1 MTELMMVVLALVPL
15 DALPNQPTQTP
26 SAVDPRQ
33 GLGSGA
39 YIIGG
44 FFGLAIIVLAMVL
57 LRLPKRANRPHSTSS
72 FTGCR
77 ESHPS
82 ALRSPTPRQS
92 TGGEENHALLTVAI
106 SHGLLG
112 RPVPSALLPSWP
124 SPAIDATTSRDALS
138 ILPKIVKFRGLIE
151 ARRIGPDQEELE
163 PFVPGP
169 PFAIATTPSV

>member
-57 LRLPKRANRPHSTSS
+57 LRFPKRANRP
-72 FTGCR
+72 
-77 ESHPS
+77 P
-82 ALRSPTPRQS
+82 L
-92 TGGEENHALLTVAI
+92 
-106 SHGLLG
+106 
-112 RPVPSALLPSWP
+112 
-124 SPAIDATTSRDALS
+124 
-138 ILPKIVKFRGLIE
+138 
-151 ARRIGPDQEELE
+151 DQ
-163 PFVPGP
+163 
-169 PFAIATTPSV
+169 